1 MNKRIRKKL
10 TNKTDVSTLD
20 YYINIRYRGGMINKP
35 RCLQLKVAAKEKVE
49 KMTNEA
55 MDECKMY
62 ADNYRCLGAAIKKYY
77 KKQNIRIPI
86 VNKKDIP
93 VMSKE
98 ELDEWAHKLKVHELP
113 VFTPYLVEHTEFIEG
128 CIEPEF
134 HDNKLTGFS
143 LCKPINVGNRIGD
156 VIRGHRLTDRESEDS
171 AYAES
176 MKHYTFDGT
185 VYDRK
190 DDENEQ

>member
-20 YYINIRYRGGMINKP
+20 YYVNIRYRGLINKP

-98 ELDEWAHKLKVHELP
+98 ELEEWGRRLRFKPHVP
-113 VFTPYLVEHTEFIEG
+113 TPYLIDH
-128 CIEPEF
+128 
-134 HDNKLTGFS
+134 
-143 LCKPINVGNRIGD
+143 
-156 VIRGHRLTDRESEDS
+156 
-171 AYAES
+171 
-176 MKHYTFDGT
+176 
-185 VYDRK
+185 
-190 DDENEQ
+190 